1 MLIHYG
7 WPFLIAGLMLIAATV
22 LLPAQSDLRT
32 ALWQRDKALAAEQH
46 AKARL
51 DRYESALAAI
61 DRGDPVIAEK
71 LRVSVFGERAPR
83 EQRLLPTRGE
93 ADTIF
98 RDFEPPPPAEP
109 ILVQQESLLA
119 TWALGDR
126 SRLWLIAAAGLC
138 ILIGVMPP
146 ATDEADTSGDEA

>member
-1 MLIHYG
+1 
-7 WPFLIAGLMLIAATV
+7 
-22 LLPAQSDLRT
+22 
-32 ALWQRDKALAAEQH
+32 
-46 AKARL
+46 
-51 DRYESALAAI
+51 
-61 DRGDPVIAEK
+61 VIAEK